1 MGKSRSTVVE
11 VCDDLYSEIREL
23 ALLNDLRIYEVTNAV
38 IEEVLKDQ
46 ERFYCSGGCSLVYT
60 FVRC

>member
-11 VCDDLYSEIREL
+11 VCDDCIGRLGEL

-38 IEEVLKDQ
+38 IGEFLKDQ
-46 ERFYCSGGCSLVYT
+46 ERFYCSGGCSLVYI
-60 FVRC
+60 FVRY